1 MTRVVS
7 VRRTGG
13 LAGMVRSG
21 EVDLDGGDDRVAE
34 LSALVERA
42 ATSDVPSESG
52 RPDAFVYDFDL
63 GGSSRR
69 VPEQH
74 LTDDL
79 RRIADLLLR

>member
-1 MTRVVS
+1 VTRVVS

-13 LAGMVRSG
+13 FAGMVRSG
-21 EVDLDGGDDRVAE
+21 EVDLDGADERVPE
-34 LSALVERA
+34 LSTLVERA
-42 ATSDVPSESG
+42 AAADVPSEPG

-63 GGSSRR
+63 GGSTRR

-79 RRIADLLLR
+79 RRIAELVLR